1 MSARRKARKRAVDFL
16 YEAEIKK
23 IDPKALVESRPPV
36 ELSEGE
42 YANHLVS
49 GVVDHQRKIDEIITT
64 YAQGWDMDRRP
75 ALDRNIL
82 RVAIY
87 ELLYEPELADQ
98 IVINEAVEI
107 AEDISTVDSSSYIN
121 GVLGRI
127 SALKESLI

>member
-23 IDPKALVESRPPV
+23 INAQELLETRPPD

-42 YANHLVS
+42 YALHLVQ
-49 GVVDHQRKIDEIITT
+49 GVGENQRTIDELIST
-64 YAQGWDMDRRP
+64 YAQGWDMDRLP

-87 ELLYEPELADQ
+87 ELLYEKDLDDQ
-98 IVINEAVEI
+98 IAINEAVEI
-107 AEDISTVDSSSYIN
+107 ADDISTVDSSSYIN